1 MPDLI
6 ETQNK
11 PIRLEDKN
19 CPVATL
25 LQLDGESRRA
35 SLYSDGRIYGG
46 MYGWTNAEP
55 IKPELVETF
64 RNLSSDKQELVAIFM
79 GTFNR
84 AARSFNVV
92 AVEGPST
99 RVVTPVLSGYDATSL
114 QHTEV
119 RLAVPQPGFESL
131 KFHFEPDAPPA
142 LAKRSGPTA
151 DSSELLALEP
161 DAPSALAERSG
172 LTADLSELFALKPGP
187 SVECAARTLIES
199 QFLLQVIANP
209 DSRLVTA
216 TFRRKK
222 RSLTPAVEASLS
234 WIRG

>member
-1 MPDLI
+1 
-6 ETQNK
+6 
-11 PIRLEDKN
+11 
-19 CPVATL
+19 
-25 LQLDGESRRA
+25 
-35 SLYSDGRIYGG
+35 
-46 MYGWTNAEP
+46 
-55 IKPELVETF
+55 
-64 RNLSSDKQELVAIFM
+64 M

-119 RLAVPQPGFESL
+119 RLARAAALGFESL
-131 KFHFEPDAPPA
+131 KFRFEPDAPPA
-142 LAKRSGPTA
+142 LAKRSGLTA

-161 DAPSALAERSG
+161 DAPSALAERNG

-187 SVECAARTLIES
+187 FSPMRGATLIES

-209 DSRLVTA
+209 DSRPVTA
-216 TFRRKK
+216 TFRRKRK
-222 RSLTPAVEASLS
+222 RSSRRP
-234 WIRG
+234 